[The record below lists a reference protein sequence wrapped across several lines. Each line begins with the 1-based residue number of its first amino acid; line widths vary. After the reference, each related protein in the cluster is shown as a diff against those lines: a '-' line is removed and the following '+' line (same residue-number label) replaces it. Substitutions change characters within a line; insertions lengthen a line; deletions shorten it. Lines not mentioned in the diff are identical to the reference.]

1 MVTPETA
8 VGAVNAML
16 ALALP
21 AVAITLVGVPGVV
34 PAATGTTV
42 TDEDAAD
49 VAV

>member
-21 AVAITLVGVPGVV
+21 AVAITLVGMPGVV

-42 TDEDAAD
+42 TDEDDAD